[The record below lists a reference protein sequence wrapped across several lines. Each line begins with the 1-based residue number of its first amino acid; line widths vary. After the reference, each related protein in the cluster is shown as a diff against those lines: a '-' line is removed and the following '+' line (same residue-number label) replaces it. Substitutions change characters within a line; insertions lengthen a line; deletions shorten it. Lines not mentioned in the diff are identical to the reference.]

1 VTARRL
7 EARASRERDGGAA
20 REIRMAKRTTPLQPN
35 MLAVRV
41 LAYALVS
48 EIPQHQPNG
57 RGRATVPS
65 RRHEYSS
72 P

>member
-1 VTARRL
+1 
-7 EARASRERDGGAA
+7 
-20 REIRMAKRTTPLQPN
+20 

-72 P
+72 PWTPPPSDPAASWPSTLPRLLRTSRL